1 MQNTVE
7 RIHIGK
13 QFGDI
18 PRGIYLIRGENVALC
33 GEIVSHT
40 HTHSHSRSYTHTH
53 TTQDSELEGRQEL
66 EKVSIDVILEAQRVE
81 QERKEEERKKR
92 EQLLRS
98 RGMRPLDHEYD
109 T

>member
-53 TTQDSELEGRQEL
+53 HTGLGAGGEAGVGEGVDRRHSRGSEGGAGE
-66 EKVSIDVILEAQRVE
+66 
-81 QERKEEERKKR
+81 ERGGEKEEGTATEV
-92 EQLLRS
+92 S
-98 RGMRPLDHEYD
+98 RNETTGP
-109 T
+109 